1 MTAGHRVIA
10 PETAQVVDL
19 VAAAV
24 KSLDVVLTV
33 DLSGSGWLE
42 GFLAGVDGVWLS
54 CDGPPFGD
62 VIGPGRGSAVFVPE
76 AGVVAGGE

>member
-24 KSLDVVLTV
+24 KSLDVVLTLPIQV
-33 DLSGSGWLE
+33 G
-42 GFLAGVDGVWLS
+42 
-54 CDGPPFGD
+54 
-62 VIGPGRGSAVFVPE
+62 
-76 AGVVAGGE
+76 